1 MNEESEDHTG
11 MFHRFT
17 KPSFAPEAEIV
28 NTGAFVFAVLW
39 YVAGSRPPA
48 TTGTTPE
55 ISSFDNKFLPLFG
68 VI

>member
-1 MNEESEDHTG
+1 MKN
-11 MFHRFT
+11 R
-17 KPSFAPEAEIV
+17 

-39 YVAGSRPPA
+39 YIAGSRPPA